1 MPSETKGDPSGL
13 PIPEAQ
19 YYENAPEFHVG
30 SWSPSP
36 AGTPPAQY
44 KPATQVHLRFGTPPG
59 PCSVVRLKSAR
70 VLDELIDALVLHRED
85 VWGKRSAIAQA
96 VLDKVWNDALEHAA
110 SLHESVSPA
119 RDDERLHKAPGAG
132 AMGAVIE
139 YRDQIRAAKKVP
151 PIIQGKGP
159 R

>member
-1 MPSETKGDPSGL
+1 MPNETKGSPTGL
-13 PIPEAQ
+13 PIPGAQ

-44 KPATQVHLRFGTPPG
+44 IKASQVHLRFGTPPG

-85 VWGKRSAIAQA
+85 VWGKRGGEQQPVQDLLKLATDTQA
-96 VLDKVWNDALEHAA
+96 VLTRFLQPDGLTREQALEQLLELHDNPTTHA
-110 SLHESVSPA
+110 LMKKA
-119 RDDERLHKAPGAG
+119 RGG
-132 AMGAVIE
+132 
-139 YRDQIRAAKKVP
+139 
-151 PIIQGKGP
+151 
-159 R
+159 